1 MTKEQAIELCKEIWN
16 ASSTHGALR
25 VLHPGIGTIDSWLSQ
40 SYQTKQEKEWASL
53 FRELAEALDPRE
65 NQPLTKQPCFLP
77 GTSVAKDYGLK
88 LGEQK

>member
-53 FRELAEALDPRE
+53 FRELAEALEPAMKRCGVAE
-65 NQPLTKQPCFLP
+65 PY
-77 GTSVAKDYGLK
+77 GHRIGETS
-88 LGEQK
+88 